1 MGILDLLKTKGST
14 YSSYNGVTPLPNPGA
29 TRSSK
34 LHADGDQPSYSV
46 SGANKN
52 EVNSAYQQYL
62 DGTNNQL
69 PQPSILDKDN
79 GSVPDNKKYLN
90 NLPE

>member
-1 MGILDLLKTKGST
+1 MGILDLLKTKGSA
-14 YSSYNGVTPLPNPGA
+14 YSSYNGTTPLPNPGA

-34 LHADGDQPSYSV
+34 LHANGDQPSYSV

-69 PQPSILDKDN
+69 PQPSILDRNN
-79 GSVPDNKKYLN
+79 GNVPDNKKYLN
-90 NLPE
+90 TLPG